1 MFNSTK
7 PQAPCPTDSVPVAR
21 AIFSDTQLLVEGYVH
36 EDDITVDAIISLV
49 RSAEEHGEAS
59 IGTFGDRKLQWRIVL
74 PVADGSG
81 AAQAAIEYL
90 EKYLTLKRGMVIYK
104 KIGDYIEKGAEDVRE
119 KKPWTPQPF
128 PPPYTK
134 PLSPPPYEPSK
145 TWPGTYPGEPY
156 ITD

>member
-1 MFNSTK
+1 MFDSTETQET
-7 PQAPCPTDSVPVAR
+7 PVPVAR

-90 EKYLTLKRGMVIYK
+90 EKYLTLKRK
-104 KIGDYIEKGAEDVRE
+104 DGAEDVLE

-128 PPPYTK
+128 PPPQ
-134 PLSPPPYEPSK
+134 YEPNK
-145 TWPGTYPGEPY
+145 TWPGPYPGEPY

>member
-1 MFNSTK
+1 MFDSTETQET
-7 PQAPCPTDSVPVAR
+7 PVPVAR

-90 EKYLTLKRGMVIYK
+90 EKYLTLKRK
-104 KIGDYIEKGAEDVRE
+104 DGAEDVLE
-119 KKPWTPQPF
+119 KKPWTPPPYEPSKPWTPQPF
-128 PPPYTK
+128 PPPY
-134 PLSPPPYEPSK
+134 EPSK
-145 TWPGTYPGEPY
+145 TWPGPYPGEPY